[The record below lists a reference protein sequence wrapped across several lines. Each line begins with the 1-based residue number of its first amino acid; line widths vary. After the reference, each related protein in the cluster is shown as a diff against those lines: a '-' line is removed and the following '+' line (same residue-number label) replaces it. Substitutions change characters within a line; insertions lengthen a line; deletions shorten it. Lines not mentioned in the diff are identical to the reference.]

1 MECVEKMK
9 TLDEIRR
16 ILEQQKDFLRDKYKV
31 KEISIFGSF
40 VREEQKKTSDVDI
53 LVDFYETP
61 DLLTFLEL
69 ERFLEEL
76 LEIKIDLV
84 HKPALRKEIREQVL
98 QEAQTI

>member
-1 MECVEKMK
+1 MK
-9 TLDEIRR
+9 TLDEIRK

-40 VREEQKKTSDVDI
+40 VRGEQKKTSDVDI

-76 LEIKIDLV
+76 LGIKVDLV
-84 HKPALRKEIREQVL
+84 RKPALRKEIREQVL

>member
-1 MECVEKMK
+1 MLIK
-9 TLDEIRR
+9 TLDEIRK

-40 VREEQKKTSDVDI
+40 VRGEQKKTSDVDI
-53 LVDFYETP
+53 LVEFYETP

-76 LEIKIDLV
+76 LGIKVDLV
-84 HKPALRKEIREQVL
+84 RKPALRKEIREQVL
-98 QEAQTI
+98 QEALVL